1 MNNPVTSYGEL
12 AHKRTVSSVTAS
24 SAQQSRGGQS
34 NLKNKRLL
42 HFIRNS
48 RGYMFHGQ
56 NSYNF
61 MNGFIFISPFQNEKD
76 LNGLPKIALRKSESL
91 LSSRRKVLTERSN
104 SLRKISRIRSIRR
117 RFWAALIFASLYL
130 C

>member
-12 AHKRTVSSVTAS
+12 AHKRTSPSFFAG

-61 MNGFIFISPFQNEKD
+61 IDGFIFISPFQDEKD
-76 LNGLPKIALRKSESL
+76 FSGIPKIALRKSETKTY
-91 LSSRRKVLTERSN
+91 RKFCG
-104 SLRKISRIRSIRR
+104 LRMV
-117 RFWAALIFASLYL
+117 
-130 C
+130 